1 MHKFVVLK
9 KFLSNQ
15 LAIFKKKK
23 RAKLINNR
31 FFTERLE
38 TGQFITS
45 ARLEFK
51 WCFKE
56 SAKRSQEYNIVKEL
70 VLKDQDS
77 WVISVIM
84 IK

>member
-15 LAIFKKKK
+15 LAIFKEKNKT
-23 RAKLINNR
+23 RAKLILNNR

-56 SAKRSQEYNIVKEL
+56 SAKRS
-70 VLKDQDS
+70 
-77 WVISVIM
+77 
-84 IK
+84 